1 MRELCGH
8 KRIRAEM
15 SRGRVMSDFESLK
28 ISSAELGGMT
38 ETLANWQ
45 DAGAQAHV
53 VQFYERDEFLISEV
67 SRFIG
72 TALGAGDA
80 GIVIA
85 TKQHRDGISR
95 QLASNGLNTSVAT
108 AQGRYVALDAADL
121 LAKFM
126 VAGQPD
132 AERFRKLLGE
142 IIERARKSVGCE
154 GARVVAFG
162 EMVALL
168 WADGEKDA
176 AIRLEQLWN
185 ALAETHAFS
194 LRCAYPIR
202 SFSKRDYS
210 EPFQKICS
218 EHSSVVPAESYTA
231 LLAEEER
238 LRAVAQLQQKVQA
251 FESESAL
258 RKSEE
263 RFRLLVEGV
272 QDYAIYSLDA
282 NGTITSWNT
291 GARRIKGYTA
301 DEIIGQSFSRFYTPE
316 DVAVGL
322 PGKVLQIAREEG
334 HYQGEGWR
342 VRKDGSRFWCSVV
355 VTAVRDD
362 SGDVVGFSKITRD
375 MTERKALMDRIQEH
389 AEELEKT
396 QQNLRRLSAQLL
408 QVQDDERRRLARE
421 LHDGAGQILAALN
434 MNLESVH
441 DAIKGQVAPQL
452 AQRLAESI
460 RLASQVIKET
470 RTLSYLLHPPLLDEA
485 GLRDALRWFVGG
497 FIERSGI
504 QTELE
509 ISPNLSRLSQEL
521 EIAIFRI
528 IQEALTNIHRHSG
541 SRKAS
546 IHLALQRNEVSLTIK
561 DEGIGVPPA
570 ATLEGSSKNRKLGV
584 GVAGMRERVLQL
596 GGQFEIIAGNPGAV
610 VKAVFLLP
618 SSE

>member
-1 MRELCGH
+1 
-8 KRIRAEM
+8 
-15 SRGRVMSDFESLK
+15 MSDFESLK

-168 WADGEKDA
+168 WADGKKDA

-596 GGQFEIIAGNPGAV
+596 GGQFEIIAGNPGTV